1 MPIIM
6 MVGNKRDKDHEREVE
21 RFDAETV
28 RNLTESDTPLHD
40 ILLYCRQLLAWRS
53 STKKLVH

>member
-6 MVGNKRDKDHEREVE
+6 LVGNKKDKDNEREVE

-28 RNLTESDTPLHD
+28 RP
-40 ILLYCRQLLAWRS
+40 
-53 STKKLVH
+53 